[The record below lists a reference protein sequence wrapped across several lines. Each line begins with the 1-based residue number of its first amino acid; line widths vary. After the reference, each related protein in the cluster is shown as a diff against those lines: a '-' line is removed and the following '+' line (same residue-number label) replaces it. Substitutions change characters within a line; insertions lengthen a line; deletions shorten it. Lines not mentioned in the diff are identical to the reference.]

1 MMINTNGGNLEE
13 AKENPFLE
21 SHGVSNQSDTS
32 LTYSISSS

>member
-1 MMINTNGGNLEE
+1 MNSTNGGNVEE

-21 SHGVSNQSDTS
+21 SHGVSNSSDAS